1 MIKDIPAN
9 LARSM
14 AKRNV
19 EVIKGHAAFAGPNT
33 DPRRQSANSRPSTS

>member
-14 AKRNV
+14 EKRDV
-19 EVIKGHAAFAGPNT
+19 EVIRGQRGFRRPQS
-33 DPRRQSANSRPSTS
+33 DPRR

>member
-14 AKRNV
+14 AKRDV
-19 EVIKGHAAFAGPNT
+19 EVIKGHARL
-33 DPRRQSANSRPSTS
+33 RRPER